1 MTRRTSTLSTRVTR
15 LTGVA
20 LPCLLVALALG
31 ACASHAARCDG
42 ALGPINASAP
52 AAQPTP
58 AERPAR
64 GASAGHDPGEP

>member
-1 MTRRTSTLSTRVTR
+1 MTRRTPNLSMRSAV
-15 LTGVA
+15 LCV
-20 LPCLLVALALG
+20 LLALAAG
-31 ACASHAARCDG
+31 ACASRTTRCDG

-52 AAQPTP
+52 AARPAP